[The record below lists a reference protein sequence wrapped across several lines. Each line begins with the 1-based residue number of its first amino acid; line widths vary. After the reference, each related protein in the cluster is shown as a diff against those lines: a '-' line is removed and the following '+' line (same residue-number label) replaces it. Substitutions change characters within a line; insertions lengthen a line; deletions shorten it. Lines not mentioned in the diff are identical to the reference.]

1 MKKMMFLLLLFF
13 LLVGCAKKENEV
25 SYETSQIN
33 VETQDSII
41 ENNDKIE
48 VEKGENIV
56 EHNEEYE
63 QEDDVVDETE
73 PKPKYY
79 LHNNIV
85 IKPLNEQIN
94 EKVVLLTIDDAPEHY
109 SLEMAKILEEQG
121 INAIFFVNGHFLK
134 TDDGRAKLKAIY
146 DLGFEIGNHTMT
158 HPNLRDLDIIDQEK
172 QIIEL
177 NDLVEKL
184 VGKRPRFFRAPYG
197 VNTDTSK
204 RVVEEEGMQ
213 WMNWS
218 YGYDFQQGY
227 MEKEAL
233 ADIMVNTNLL
243 SPGANL
249 LMHDRKFTYEAL
261 PSIIDGL
268 RDKGYSFVDPR
279 EIK

>member
-1 MKKMMFLLLLFF
+1 MFLLLLFF